1 MKSRGSGALLI
12 SAEERQLKAR
22 DVKLWIT
29 LFKSA
34 LKSERSNSGSASRY
48 RK

>member
-1 MKSRGSGALLI
+1 MLLI
-12 SAEERQLKAR
+12 SAGGDVLRERRLKAR

-34 LKSERSNSGSASRY
+34 LKSERSNSGILQGVG